1 VNIRE
6 EYNKAMLS
14 VGTILKKEREKK
26 GLLLIDIEKQIKVRE
41 KYLKAIEEENWN
53 FFSSKI
59 YITGIL
65 KNYSRVLN
73 LDHKKILAFFRRD
86 YEKKE
91 EVKFNRKVSSD
102 YLTSETKK
110 FFKLGLIILVLFFIG
125 YFIYQLKIYFS
136 PPGFILL
143 TPKVKNFTIE
153 KSIKISGK
161 TDRDTAVVIA
171 GERIYQN
178 KDGVF
183 TYSYSLNEGEN
194 KLIINL
200 TGANGKKTLVKETFF
215 KKTPR

>member
-1 VNIRE
+1 
-6 EYNKAMLS
+6 MLS

-26 GLLLIDIEKQIKVRE
+26 GLLLIDIEKQIRVRE

-65 KNYSRVLN
+65 KNYSRILN
-73 LDHKKILAFFRRD
+73 LDEKKILAFFRRD

-91 EVKFNRKVSSD
+91 EVKFKRKVTSA

-110 FFKLGLIILVLFFIG
+110 FLKLGLVILILFFVS

-136 PPGFILL
+136 PPSYKLL
-143 TPKVKNFTIE
+143 SPKVFDFTIE
-153 KSIKISGK
+153 KNIKVVGK
-161 TDRDTAVVIA
+161 TDKDTAIVIA

-178 KDGVF
+178 KEGIF
-183 TYSYSLNEGEN
+183 TYDYSLNEGEN
-194 KLIINL
+194 KIIINL
-200 TGANGKKTLVKETFF
+200 VGANGKKTTVEKTFF
-215 KKTPR
+215 KKTP

>member
-1 VNIRE
+1 MNTQE
-6 EYNKAMLS
+6 EYNRPMLS

-41 KYLKAIEEENWN
+41 KYLKAIEEEDWN

-73 LDHKKILAFFRRD
+73 LDHKKVLAFFRRD

-91 EVKFNRKVSSD
+91 EVKFKKKVESA

-110 FFKLGLIILVLFFIG
+110 FFKVGLAILTLFFVL
-125 YFIYQLKIYFS
+125 YFVFQLKTYFS
-136 PPGFILL
+136 PPTFTLL
-143 TPKVKNFTIE
+143 SPKVNNFTIE
-153 KSIKISGK
+153 KKVKIVGK
-161 TDRDTAVVIA
+161 TDKDTAVVIA

-178 KDGVF
+178 KEGIF
-183 TYSYSLNEGEN
+183 TYEYSLNEGEN

-200 TGANGKKTLVKETFF
+200 TGANGKKTTIEKIFF
-215 KKTPR
+215 KKMP

>member
-1 VNIRE
+1 
-6 EYNKAMLS
+6 MLS

-41 KYLKAIEEENWN
+41 KYLKAIEEEDWN
-53 FFSSKI
+53 FFSSRI
-59 YITGIL
+59 YIIGIL
-65 KNYSRVLN
+65 KNYSRVLS
-73 LDHKKILAFFRRD
+73 LDEKKILAFFRRD

-91 EVKFNRKVSSD
+91 EVKFKRKITSA

-110 FFKLGLIILVLFFIG
+110 FLKLGLVILSVFFIG

-136 PPGFILL
+136 PPSFTFL

-153 KSIKISGK
+153 KSVKISGK
-161 TDRDTAVVIA
+161 TDKDTMITIA

-178 KDGVF
+178 KEGVF
-183 TYSYSLNEGEN
+183 IYDYSLNEGNN

-200 TGANGKKTLVKETFF
+200 TGANGKKTTIEKTFF
-215 KKTPR
+215 KKTPQ

>member
-1 VNIRE
+1 
-6 EYNKAMLS
+6 MLS

-41 KYLKAIEEENWN
+41 KYLKAVEEEDWN

-65 KNYSRVLN
+65 KNYSRVLS
-73 LDHKKILAFFRRD
+73 LDEKKILAFFRRD

-91 EVKFNRKVSSD
+91 EIKFKRKITSA

-110 FFKLGLIILVLFFIG
+110 FLKIGLIILCLFFAG
-125 YFIYQLKIYFS
+125 YFIFQLKTYFS
-136 PPGFILL
+136 PPSFILL

-153 KSIKISGK
+153 KNIVISGK
-161 TDRDTAVVIA
+161 TDKDTMITIS

-178 KDGVF
+178 KEGIFVYD
-183 TYSYSLNEGEN
+183 YSLNEGEN

-200 TGANGKKTLVKETFF
+200 TGANGKKTMVEQTFL
-215 KKTPR
+215 KKTP

>member
-1 VNIRE
+1 
-6 EYNKAMLS
+6 MLS

-41 KYLKAIEEENWN
+41 KYLKAIEDEDWSY
-53 FFSSKI
+53 FSSKI

-73 LDHKKILAFFRRD
+73 LDHKKVLAFFRRD

-91 EVKFNRKVSSD
+91 EVKFKSKVTSG

-110 FFKLGLIILVLFFIG
+110 FLKIGLMVLTLFFVL
-125 YFIYQLKIYFS
+125 YFVFQLKTYFS
-136 PPGFILL
+136 PPDITILSP
-143 TPKVKNFTIE
+143 TKINFSVE
-153 KSIKISGK
+153 KSVRIIGK
-161 TDRDTAVVIA
+161 TEKDTSIIIA

-183 TYSYSLNEGEN
+183 TYEYSLNEGKN

-200 TGANGKKTLVKETFF
+200 TGANGKKTTFEKIF
-215 KKTPR
+215 IKKTP

>member
-1 VNIRE
+1 
-6 EYNKAMLS
+6 MLS

-41 KYLKAIEEENWN
+41 KYLKAIEEEDWN

-65 KNYSRVLN
+65 KNYSRVLS
-73 LDHKKILAFFRRD
+73 LDEKKILAFFRRD

-91 EVKFNRKVSSD
+91 EVKFKRKVTSA

-110 FFKLGLIILVLFFIG
+110 FLKFGLIFLTLFFVS

-136 PPGFILL
+136 PPSFTLL

-153 KSIKISGK
+153 KNVKISGK
-161 TDRDTAVVIA
+161 TDKDTMITIA
-171 GERIYQN
+171 NERVYQN

-183 TYSYSLNEGEN
+183 SYEFSLNEGEN
-194 KLIINL
+194 KITINL
-200 TGANGKKTLVKETFF
+200 IGANGKKTMVEKTFF
-215 KKTPR
+215 KKTP

>member
-1 VNIRE
+1 
-6 EYNKAMLS
+6 MLS

-41 KYLKAIEEENWN
+41 KYLKAIEEEDWN

-59 YITGIL
+59 YIIGIL
-65 KNYSRVLN
+65 KNYSRVLS

-91 EVKFNRKVSSD
+91 EVKFKRRITSE

-110 FFKLGLIILVLFFIG
+110 FLKWGLILLLIFFAS

-136 PPGFILL
+136 PPSYKLIS
-143 TPKVKNFTIE
+143 PKTSDFTIE
-153 KSIKISGK
+153 KKVRIVGK
-161 TDRDTAVVIA
+161 TDKDTAIVIA
-171 GERIYQN
+171 GERVYQN
-178 KDGVF
+178 KEGIF
-183 TYSYSLNEGEN
+183 TYEYSLNEGEN

-200 TGANGKKTLVKETFF
+200 TGANGKKTTVEKIFF
-215 KKTPR
+215 KKTP

>member
-1 VNIRE
+1 
-6 EYNKAMLS
+6 MLS

-41 KYLKAIEEENWN
+41 KYLKAIEEEDWN

-73 LDHKKILAFFRRD
+73 LDNKKILAFFRRD

-91 EVKFNRKVSSD
+91 EVRFKRKVESD
-102 YLTSETKK
+102 YLTPETKK
-110 FFKLGLIILVLFFIG
+110 FLKLGLVILALFFIS
-125 YFIYQLKIYFS
+125 YFVYQLKVYFS
-136 PPGFILL
+136 PPGFTLL

-153 KSIKISGK
+153 KNIKISGK
-161 TDRDTAVVIA
+161 TDKDAAIIIA

-178 KDGVF
+178 KEGIF
-183 TYSYSLNEGEN
+183 IYEYSLNEGEN

-200 TGANGKKTLVKETFF
+200 TGANGKKTTVIQTFF
-215 KKTPR
+215 KESPK